1 MIKITALLLAVVLSI
16 AIIPTLA
23 LANAQN
29 ATSTTN
35 TTTTETNATIP
46 LAPTQLPFFPE
57 EGLQGDE
64 NITGPPVEAQIC
76 PPLCGNETST
86 SPGNQTLSKDNA
98 TKVIGLL
105 DDAQLK
111 IDEARD
117 LIRGLQAQIAAGQG
131 QPGQVTNDTEEI
143 IQEANDSSTD
153 IEEIAEGNITDSEV
167 IGDLGNITEDIE
179 QAINDTIES
188 NPNATN
194 EAIENVT
201 DDAIE
206 AIENATDSTDNSTIE
221 VALDNAM
228 IRLLSGLV
236 AAQDY
241 NAGLTTEDRDDLK
254 ANLQD
259 AIAELSSDAADS
271 LRN

>member
-1 MIKITALLLAVVLSI
+1 MIHKLAALFVATLIAVTSVP
-16 AIIPTLA
+16 AFVY
-23 LANAQN
+23 AQN
-29 ATSTTN
+29 ATATTN
-35 TTTTETNATIP
+35 TTTTETNMTIP
-46 LAPTQLPFFPE
+46 VENNTATQLPVFPD

-64 NITGPPVEAQIC
+64 NLTTPVEPQVC
-76 PPLCGNETST
+76 PPLCGNETNT
-86 SPGNQTLSKDNA
+86 SPGNQTQSRDNA

-111 IDEARD
+111 IDEARN
-117 LIRGLQAQIAAGQG
+117 LIRALQAQIQAGQE
-131 QPGQVTNDTEEI
+131 QPGAATNDTEEI

-153 IEEIAEGNITDSEV
+153 ITDIVETNITDSEIIADV
-167 IGDLGNITEDIE
+167 GNLTEDIE
-179 QAINDTIES
+179 QAINDTIQS
-188 NPNATN
+188 NPNATIDN
-194 EAIENVT
+194 IENIT
-201 DDAIE
+201 DE
-206 AIENATDSTDNSTIE
+206 ALEAVENVTDSTDNSTIE
-221 VALDNAM
+221 VAIDNAM

-271 LRN
+271 LR